1 MSPFII
7 DEDPDGSGE
16 YTLES
21 VTVPTGSEWATVA
34 SIADVTGVTVTDRE
48 RKTATAILEDLIGLI
63 EGVERPGMS
72 RRDWYFLGHAVAWQ
86 AVWIRDNPDL
96 FSRADV
102 VSATQDGESA
112 TFRNVDAHILAPL
125 ARKSIRKLSWR
136 QPTRRN
142 DRRDAALPLNV
153 LSEEYDDSLPWRP
166 A

>member
-1 MSPFII
+1 MSPLVI

-16 YTLES
+16 YILEAVVAP
-21 VTVPTGSEWATVA
+21 VTPEWASVA
-34 SIADVTGVTVTDRE
+34 LVADVTGVTVTERE
-48 RKTATAILEDLIGLI
+48 IKTATAIIVDLTGLI
-63 EGVERPGMS
+63 EGVSRPDMS
-72 RRDWYFLGHAVAWQ
+72 DRDKLFLGHAVAWE

-102 VSATQDGESA
+102 VAASQDGESV

-125 ARKSIRKLSWR
+125 ARKSIRRLSWR

-142 DRRDAALPLNV
+142 DRAEDSGRINV

-166 A
+166 V

>member
-1 MSPFII
+1 MAPFII

-16 YTLES
+16 YVLDS
-21 VTVPTGSEWATVA
+21 VTVPTGNEWATVA
-34 SIADVTGVTVTDRE
+34 SILDVTGVTVTDRE
-48 RKTATAILEDLIGLI
+48 RRTATAIIVDLTGLI
-63 EGVERPGMS
+63 EGVSRPDMS
-72 RRDWYFLGHAVAWQ
+72 DRDKLFLGHAVAWE

-102 VSATQDGESA
+102 VAASQDGESV

-125 ARKSIRKLSWR
+125 ARKSIRRLSWR

-142 DRRDAALPLNV
+142 DRAEESGRINV

-166 A
+166 V